1 MRKLSL
7 VLLVYLLSQTD
18 LMAQGDT
25 GDQASGPEAGDVLIE
40 ITGNPFE
47 GNSLLNFGQFRA
59 RYFLNETIVPRLGF
73 YMDLNNAQN
82 TPDLVTNNSTYSFMP
97 GAEYHFQTEGAFRSY
112 AALDAI
118 VGWNTR
124 NRESTTGST
133 VEGSLTVPTQQNQS
147 LTRGYFEV
155 GAQLSAGA
163 DYHFSKSR
171 FYVGAEIGFQ
181 LTRRTHSEVLVDGN
195 MYQQSTVSSFGD
207 VNIGNSFRV
216 GFKLL

>member
-1 MRKLSL
+1 MRKLFM
-7 VLLVYLLSQTD
+7 VLLVFLLSQAT

-25 GDQASGPEAGDVLIE
+25 GDQGSGPEAGDLLIE

-73 YMDLNNAQN
+73 YMDLNNTQN

-97 GAEYHFQTEGAFRSY
+97 GAEYHFQTDGAFRSY

-133 VEGSLTVPTQQNQS
+133 VEGSLTVPTQPNQS

-155 GAQLSAGA
+155 GAQVSAGA

-171 FYVGAEIGFQ
+171 FYIGAEIGFQ

-195 MYQQSTVSSFGD
+195 MYQQSTISSFGN
-207 VNIGNSFRV
+207 VNIGNSLRV